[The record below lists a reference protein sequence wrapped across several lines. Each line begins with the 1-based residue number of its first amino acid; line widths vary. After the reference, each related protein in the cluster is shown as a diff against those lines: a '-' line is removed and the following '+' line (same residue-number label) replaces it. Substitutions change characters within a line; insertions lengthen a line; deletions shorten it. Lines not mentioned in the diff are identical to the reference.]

1 MQNMAAA
8 PKQQERA
15 SGVIRQEKLAPLD
28 VRLEKLGLV
37 RDWDFALHL
46 PLRYEDETS
55 VTPIGSLAVNTH
67 AQIEGR
73 VADQRFVRTGRG
85 QQLQAVVEDS
95 TGSITIR
102 FLHYFPSIQKQLAVG
117 SAVRLYGEPREGYYG
132 GLEMVHPRIKS
143 GKAAETELPKALTPV
158 YPAGEGI
165 QQRWLRKRIDR
176 ALLDLDLTDLVPEAV
191 RTKFGLPG
199 LREALSYIHTPPSGA
214 DVIGLQ
220 ERSAPAWRRLIF
232 DELLAQQITLR
243 ESRAVAFQRTAP
255 PLAGDD
261 AELVGCFL
269 AQLPF
274 NLTNAQRR
282 VTDEILADLAANRP
296 MHRLVQGDVGSGKTV
311 VAALAALR
319 AVASGHQA
327 SLMAPTEILAEQ
339 HFRKIAAWLEPL
351 GIRTAWLTGRIFDE
365 LLAQQITLRESRA
378 VAFQRTAPPLAGDD
392 AELVGCFLAQLPFNL
407 TNAQRRVTDEILA
420 DLAANRPMHRLV
432 QGDVGSGKT
441 VVAALAALRAVASG
455 HQASL
460 MAPTEIL
467 AEQHFRK
474 IAAWLEP
481 LGIRTAWLTGRL
493 KTAEKNA
500 ALEAVASGEAR
511 IVIGTHALIQEGVK
525 FANLGLA
532 IVDEQHRFGVAQRL
546 ALRTRPESALV
557 PHLLMLS
564 ATPIPRTLAMS
575 YLADLDVSVIDEL
588 PPGRTPVVTK
598 TVKTSR
604 KDDVLSVVRSVVAQ
618 GRQVYWV
625 CPLIEESDKLD
636 LTPATVCR
644 DDLQQRLP
652 DLTVGLVHGAM
663 PAAEKDAVMQDFV
676 SGLTQILVATTV
688 IEVGVDVPNA
698 TLMVIE
704 HAERFGL
711 AQLHQL
717 RGRVGRGATQSACI
731 LLFGEDIS
739 PAGWER
745 LKAIRDTTDGFEIA
759 RRDLEMR
766 GPGEFLG
773 ERQSGTPLLRFADLD
788 RDEALLAAARRTAD
802 AWLEKDRDA
811 ALRHAARWFKTAG
824 EFLAA

>member
-117 SAVRLYGEPREGYYG
+117 STVRLYGEPREGYYG

-220 ERSAPAWRRLIF
+220 ERSAPAWRRL
-232 DELLAQQITLR
+232 
-243 ESRAVAFQRTAP
+243 
-255 PLAGDD
+255 
-261 AELVGCFL
+261 
-269 AQLPF
+269 
-274 NLTNAQRR
+274 
-282 VTDEILADLAANRP
+282 
-296 MHRLVQGDVGSGKTV
+296 
-311 VAALAALR
+311 
-319 AVASGHQA
+319 
-327 SLMAPTEILAEQ
+327 
-339 HFRKIAAWLEPL
+339 
-351 GIRTAWLTGRIFDE
+351 IFDE

-625 CPLIEESDKLD
+625 CPLIEESNKLD

-717 RGRVGRGATQSACI
+717 RGRVGRGAALSACI

>member
-117 SAVRLYGEPREGYYG
+117 STVRLYGEPREGYYG

-220 ERSAPAWRRLIF
+220 ERSAPAWRRL
-232 DELLAQQITLR
+232 
-243 ESRAVAFQRTAP
+243 
-255 PLAGDD
+255 
-261 AELVGCFL
+261 
-269 AQLPF
+269 
-274 NLTNAQRR
+274 
-282 VTDEILADLAANRP
+282 
-296 MHRLVQGDVGSGKTV
+296 
-311 VAALAALR
+311 
-319 AVASGHQA
+319 
-327 SLMAPTEILAEQ
+327 
-339 HFRKIAAWLEPL
+339 
-351 GIRTAWLTGRIFDE
+351 IFDE

-676 SGLTQILVATTV
+676 SGLTQTLVATTV

-717 RGRVGRGATQSACI
+717 RGRVGRGAAQSACI

-811 ALRHAARWFKTAG
+811 ALMHAARWFKTAG

>member
-15 SGVIRQEKLAPLD
+15 SGVIRQEKLAPFD
-28 VRLEKLGLV
+28 IRLEKLGLV

-117 SAVRLYGEPREGYYG
+117 STVRLYGEPREGYYG

-220 ERSAPAWRRLIF
+220 ERSAPAWRRL
-232 DELLAQQITLR
+232 
-243 ESRAVAFQRTAP
+243 
-255 PLAGDD
+255 
-261 AELVGCFL
+261 
-269 AQLPF
+269 
-274 NLTNAQRR
+274 
-282 VTDEILADLAANRP
+282 
-296 MHRLVQGDVGSGKTV
+296 
-311 VAALAALR
+311 
-319 AVASGHQA
+319 
-327 SLMAPTEILAEQ
+327 
-339 HFRKIAAWLEPL
+339 
-351 GIRTAWLTGRIFDE
+351 IFDE

>member
-117 SAVRLYGEPREGYYG
+117 STVRLYGEPREGYYG

-220 ERSAPAWRRLIF
+220 ERSAPAWRRL
-232 DELLAQQITLR
+232 
-243 ESRAVAFQRTAP
+243 
-255 PLAGDD
+255 
-261 AELVGCFL
+261 
-269 AQLPF
+269 
-274 NLTNAQRR
+274 
-282 VTDEILADLAANRP
+282 
-296 MHRLVQGDVGSGKTV
+296 
-311 VAALAALR
+311 
-319 AVASGHQA
+319 
-327 SLMAPTEILAEQ
+327 
-339 HFRKIAAWLEPL
+339 
-351 GIRTAWLTGRIFDE
+351 IFDE

-663 PAAEKDAVMQDFV
+663 PAAEKNAVMQDFV

-788 RDEALLAAARRTAD
+788 RDEALLAAARRTAN
-802 AWLEKDRDA
+802 AWLEMDRDA

>member
-1 MQNMAAA
+1 MQNMAAS

-117 SAVRLYGEPREGYYG
+117 STVRLYGEPREGYYG

-220 ERSAPAWRRLIF
+220 ERSAPAWRRL
-232 DELLAQQITLR
+232 
-243 ESRAVAFQRTAP
+243 
-255 PLAGDD
+255 
-261 AELVGCFL
+261 
-269 AQLPF
+269 
-274 NLTNAQRR
+274 
-282 VTDEILADLAANRP
+282 
-296 MHRLVQGDVGSGKTV
+296 
-311 VAALAALR
+311 
-319 AVASGHQA
+319 
-327 SLMAPTEILAEQ
+327 
-339 HFRKIAAWLEPL
+339 
-351 GIRTAWLTGRIFDE
+351 IFDE

>member
-117 SAVRLYGEPREGYYG
+117 STVRLYGEPREGYYG

-255 PLAGDD
+255 PLAGGD
-261 AELVGCFL
+261 AELVG
-269 AQLPF
+269 
-274 NLTNAQRR
+274 
-282 VTDEILADLAANRP
+282 
-296 MHRLVQGDVGSGKTV
+296 G
-311 VAALAALR
+311 
-319 AVASGHQA
+319 
-327 SLMAPTEILAEQ
+327 
-339 HFRKIAAWLEPL
+339 
-351 GIRTAWLTGRIFDE
+351 
-365 LLAQQITLRESRA
+365 
-378 VAFQRTAPPLAGDD
+378 
-392 AELVGCFLAQLPFNL
+392 FLAQLPFNL

>member
-117 SAVRLYGEPREGYYG
+117 STVRLYGEPREGYYG

-220 ERSAPAWRRLIF
+220 ERSAPAWRRL
-232 DELLAQQITLR
+232 
-243 ESRAVAFQRTAP
+243 
-255 PLAGDD
+255 
-261 AELVGCFL
+261 
-269 AQLPF
+269 
-274 NLTNAQRR
+274 
-282 VTDEILADLAANRP
+282 
-296 MHRLVQGDVGSGKTV
+296 
-311 VAALAALR
+311 
-319 AVASGHQA
+319 
-327 SLMAPTEILAEQ
+327 
-339 HFRKIAAWLEPL
+339 
-351 GIRTAWLTGRIFDE
+351 IFDE

-625 CPLIEESDKLD
+625 CPLIEESDKLN

>member
-1 MQNMAAA
+1 MQNIAAA

-117 SAVRLYGEPREGYYG
+117 STVRLYGEPREGYYG

-143 GKAAETELPKALTPV
+143 GKAAETELPNALTPV

-282 VTDEILADLAANRP
+282 A
-296 MHRLVQGDVGSGKTV
+296 
-311 VAALAALR
+311 
-319 AVASGHQA
+319 
-327 SLMAPTEILAEQ
+327 
-339 HFRKIAAWLEPL
+339 
-351 GIRTAWLTGRIFDE
+351 
-365 LLAQQITLRESRA
+365 
-378 VAFQRTAPPLAGDD
+378 
-392 AELVGCFLAQLPFNL
+392 
-407 TNAQRRVTDEILA
+407 TDEILA

>member
-55 VTPIGSLAVNTH
+55 VTPIGSLVVNTH

-117 SAVRLYGEPREGYYG
+117 STVRLYGEPREGYYG

-220 ERSAPAWRRLIF
+220 ERSAPAWRRL
-232 DELLAQQITLR
+232 
-243 ESRAVAFQRTAP
+243 
-255 PLAGDD
+255 
-261 AELVGCFL
+261 
-269 AQLPF
+269 
-274 NLTNAQRR
+274 
-282 VTDEILADLAANRP
+282 
-296 MHRLVQGDVGSGKTV
+296 
-311 VAALAALR
+311 
-319 AVASGHQA
+319 
-327 SLMAPTEILAEQ
+327 
-339 HFRKIAAWLEPL
+339 
-351 GIRTAWLTGRIFDE
+351 IFDE

-663 PAAEKDAVMQDFV
+663 PAAEKDAIMQDFV

-717 RGRVGRGATQSACI
+717 RGRVGRGAAQSACI

-811 ALRHAARWFKTAG
+811 ALRHAARWFKTVG

>member
-117 SAVRLYGEPREGYYG
+117 STVRLYGEPREGYYG

-220 ERSAPAWRRLIF
+220 ERSAPAWRRL
-232 DELLAQQITLR
+232 
-243 ESRAVAFQRTAP
+243 
-255 PLAGDD
+255 
-261 AELVGCFL
+261 
-269 AQLPF
+269 
-274 NLTNAQRR
+274 
-282 VTDEILADLAANRP
+282 
-296 MHRLVQGDVGSGKTV
+296 
-311 VAALAALR
+311 
-319 AVASGHQA
+319 
-327 SLMAPTEILAEQ
+327 
-339 HFRKIAAWLEPL
+339 
-351 GIRTAWLTGRIFDE
+351 IFDE

-663 PAAEKDAVMQDFV
+663 PAAEKNAVMQDFV

-802 AWLEKDRDA
+802 AWLEMDRDA
-811 ALRHAARWFKTAG
+811 ALKHAARWFKTAG

>member
-15 SGVIRQEKLAPLD
+15 SGVIRQELLAPLD

-117 SAVRLYGEPREGYYG
+117 STVRLYGEPREGYYG

-220 ERSAPAWRRLIF
+220 ERSAPAWRRL
-232 DELLAQQITLR
+232 
-243 ESRAVAFQRTAP
+243 
-255 PLAGDD
+255 
-261 AELVGCFL
+261 
-269 AQLPF
+269 
-274 NLTNAQRR
+274 
-282 VTDEILADLAANRP
+282 
-296 MHRLVQGDVGSGKTV
+296 
-311 VAALAALR
+311 
-319 AVASGHQA
+319 
-327 SLMAPTEILAEQ
+327 
-339 HFRKIAAWLEPL
+339 
-351 GIRTAWLTGRIFDE
+351 IFDE

-717 RGRVGRGATQSACI
+717 RGRVGRCATQSACI

>member
-28 VRLEKLGLV
+28 IRLEKLGLV

-117 SAVRLYGEPREGYYG
+117 STVRLYGEPREGYYG

-220 ERSAPAWRRLIF
+220 ERSAPAWRRL
-232 DELLAQQITLR
+232 
-243 ESRAVAFQRTAP
+243 
-255 PLAGDD
+255 
-261 AELVGCFL
+261 
-269 AQLPF
+269 
-274 NLTNAQRR
+274 
-282 VTDEILADLAANRP
+282 
-296 MHRLVQGDVGSGKTV
+296 
-311 VAALAALR
+311 
-319 AVASGHQA
+319 
-327 SLMAPTEILAEQ
+327 
-339 HFRKIAAWLEPL
+339 
-351 GIRTAWLTGRIFDE
+351 IFDE

-676 SGLTQILVATTV
+676 SGLPQILVATTV

>member
-117 SAVRLYGEPREGYYG
+117 STVRLYGEPREGYYG

-261 AELVGCFL
+261 TELVGCFL

-327 SLMAPTEILAEQ
+327 SLL
-339 HFRKIAAWLEPL
+339 
-351 GIRTAWLTGRIFDE
+351 
-365 LLAQQITLRESRA
+365 
-378 VAFQRTAPPLAGDD
+378 
-392 AELVGCFLAQLPFNL
+392 
-407 TNAQRRVTDEILA
+407 
-420 DLAANRPMHRLV
+420 
-432 QGDVGSGKT
+432 
-441 VVAALAALRAVASG
+441 
-455 HQASL
+455 
-460 MAPTEIL
+460 APTEIL

-717 RGRVGRGATQSACI
+717 RGRVGRGAAQSACI

>member
-117 SAVRLYGEPREGYYG
+117 STVRLYGEPREGYYG

-143 GKAAETELPKALTPV
+143 GKAAETELSKALTPV

-220 ERSAPAWRRLIF
+220 ERSAPAWRRL
-232 DELLAQQITLR
+232 
-243 ESRAVAFQRTAP
+243 
-255 PLAGDD
+255 
-261 AELVGCFL
+261 
-269 AQLPF
+269 
-274 NLTNAQRR
+274 
-282 VTDEILADLAANRP
+282 
-296 MHRLVQGDVGSGKTV
+296 
-311 VAALAALR
+311 
-319 AVASGHQA
+319 
-327 SLMAPTEILAEQ
+327 
-339 HFRKIAAWLEPL
+339 
-351 GIRTAWLTGRIFDE
+351 IFDE

-717 RGRVGRGATQSACI
+717 RGRVGRGAAQSACI

-802 AWLEKDRDA
+802 VWLEKDRDA

>member
-117 SAVRLYGEPREGYYG
+117 STVRLYGEPREGYYG

-351 GIRTAWLTGRIFDE
+351 GIRTAWLTGR
-365 LLAQQITLRESRA
+365 
-378 VAFQRTAPPLAGDD
+378 
-392 AELVGCFLAQLPFNL
+392 
-407 TNAQRRVTDEILA
+407 
-420 DLAANRPMHRLV
+420 
-432 QGDVGSGKT
+432 
-441 VVAALAALRAVASG
+441 
-455 HQASL
+455 
-460 MAPTEIL
+460 
-467 AEQHFRK
+467 
-474 IAAWLEP
+474 
-481 LGIRTAWLTGRL
+481 L

-500 ALEAVASGEAR
+500 ALAAVASGEAR

-717 RGRVGRGATQSACI
+717 RGRVGRGAAQSACI

>member
-117 SAVRLYGEPREGYYG
+117 STVRLYGEPREGYYG

-351 GIRTAWLTGRIFDE
+351 GIRTAWLTGR
-365 LLAQQITLRESRA
+365 
-378 VAFQRTAPPLAGDD
+378 
-392 AELVGCFLAQLPFNL
+392 
-407 TNAQRRVTDEILA
+407 
-420 DLAANRPMHRLV
+420 
-432 QGDVGSGKT
+432 
-441 VVAALAALRAVASG
+441 
-455 HQASL
+455 
-460 MAPTEIL
+460 
-467 AEQHFRK
+467 
-474 IAAWLEP
+474 
-481 LGIRTAWLTGRL
+481 L

-546 ALRTRPESALV
+546 ALRTHPESALV

>member
-117 SAVRLYGEPREGYYG
+117 STVRLYGEPREGYYG

-282 VTDEILADLAANRP
+282 V
-296 MHRLVQGDVGSGKTV
+296 M
-311 VAALAALR
+311 
-319 AVASGHQA
+319 
-327 SLMAPTEILAEQ
+327 
-339 HFRKIAAWLEPL
+339 
-351 GIRTAWLTGRIFDE
+351 
-365 LLAQQITLRESRA
+365 
-378 VAFQRTAPPLAGDD
+378 
-392 AELVGCFLAQLPFNL
+392 
-407 TNAQRRVTDEILA
+407 DEILA

-811 ALRHAARWFKTAG
+811 ALRHAARWFKTVG

>member
-73 VADQRFVRTGRG
+73 VADQRFVRTDRG

-117 SAVRLYGEPREGYYG
+117 STVRLYGEPREGYYG

-220 ERSAPAWRRLIF
+220 ERSAPAWRRL
-232 DELLAQQITLR
+232 
-243 ESRAVAFQRTAP
+243 
-255 PLAGDD
+255 
-261 AELVGCFL
+261 
-269 AQLPF
+269 
-274 NLTNAQRR
+274 
-282 VTDEILADLAANRP
+282 
-296 MHRLVQGDVGSGKTV
+296 
-311 VAALAALR
+311 
-319 AVASGHQA
+319 
-327 SLMAPTEILAEQ
+327 
-339 HFRKIAAWLEPL
+339 
-351 GIRTAWLTGRIFDE
+351 IFDE

-717 RGRVGRGATQSACI
+717 RGRVGRGAAQSACI

-802 AWLEKDRDA
+802 VWLEKDRDA

>member
-117 SAVRLYGEPREGYYG
+117 STVRLYGEPREGYYG

-220 ERSAPAWRRLIF
+220 ERSAPAWRRL
-232 DELLAQQITLR
+232 
-243 ESRAVAFQRTAP
+243 
-255 PLAGDD
+255 
-261 AELVGCFL
+261 
-269 AQLPF
+269 
-274 NLTNAQRR
+274 
-282 VTDEILADLAANRP
+282 
-296 MHRLVQGDVGSGKTV
+296 
-311 VAALAALR
+311 
-319 AVASGHQA
+319 
-327 SLMAPTEILAEQ
+327 
-339 HFRKIAAWLEPL
+339 
-351 GIRTAWLTGRIFDE
+351 IFDE

-636 LTPATVCR
+636 LTPVTVCR

-717 RGRVGRGATQSACI
+717 RGRVGRGAAQSACI

-802 AWLEKDRDA
+802 VWLEKDRDA

>member
-117 SAVRLYGEPREGYYG
+117 STVRLYGEPREGYYG

-220 ERSAPAWRRLIF
+220 ERSAPAWRRL
-232 DELLAQQITLR
+232 
-243 ESRAVAFQRTAP
+243 
-255 PLAGDD
+255 
-261 AELVGCFL
+261 
-269 AQLPF
+269 
-274 NLTNAQRR
+274 
-282 VTDEILADLAANRP
+282 
-296 MHRLVQGDVGSGKTV
+296 
-311 VAALAALR
+311 
-319 AVASGHQA
+319 
-327 SLMAPTEILAEQ
+327 
-339 HFRKIAAWLEPL
+339 
-351 GIRTAWLTGRIFDE
+351 IFDE

-663 PAAEKDAVMQDFV
+663 PAAEKDAVMQNFV

>member
-117 SAVRLYGEPREGYYG
+117 STVRLYGEPREGYYG

-220 ERSAPAWRRLIF
+220 ERSAPAWRRL
-232 DELLAQQITLR
+232 
-243 ESRAVAFQRTAP
+243 
-255 PLAGDD
+255 
-261 AELVGCFL
+261 
-269 AQLPF
+269 
-274 NLTNAQRR
+274 
-282 VTDEILADLAANRP
+282 
-296 MHRLVQGDVGSGKTV
+296 
-311 VAALAALR
+311 
-319 AVASGHQA
+319 
-327 SLMAPTEILAEQ
+327 
-339 HFRKIAAWLEPL
+339 
-351 GIRTAWLTGRIFDE
+351 IFDE

-663 PAAEKDAVMQDFV
+663 PAAEKNAVMQDFV

-698 TLMVIE
+698 TVMVIE
-704 HAERFGL
+704 NAERYGL
-711 AQLHQL
+711 SALHQL
-717 RGRVGRGATQSACI
+717 RGRVGRGAAESWCFLVSDNTAESVQK
-731 LLFGEDIS
+731 
-739 PAGWER
+739 R
-745 LKAIRDTTDGFEIA
+745 LKFLCSTSDGFA
-759 RRDLEMR
+759 VAQFDLETR
-766 GPGEFLG
+766 GPGDFFG
-773 ERQSGTPLLRFADLD
+773 SRQHGLPTLQIADLMND
-788 RDEALLAAARRTAD
+788 TRTLHAAQAEAAALLAAD
-802 AWLEKDRDA
+802 PLLEA
-811 ALRHAARWFKTAG
+811 TEHSL
-824 EFLAA
+824 LAAQVEQMFTKAGAMN

>member
-117 SAVRLYGEPREGYYG
+117 STVRLYGEPREGYYG

-176 ALLDLDLTDLVPEAV
+176 ALLDLDLTDFVPEAV

-220 ERSAPAWRRLIF
+220 ERSAPAWRRL
-232 DELLAQQITLR
+232 
-243 ESRAVAFQRTAP
+243 
-255 PLAGDD
+255 
-261 AELVGCFL
+261 
-269 AQLPF
+269 
-274 NLTNAQRR
+274 
-282 VTDEILADLAANRP
+282 
-296 MHRLVQGDVGSGKTV
+296 
-311 VAALAALR
+311 
-319 AVASGHQA
+319 
-327 SLMAPTEILAEQ
+327 
-339 HFRKIAAWLEPL
+339 
-351 GIRTAWLTGRIFDE
+351 IFDE

>member
-117 SAVRLYGEPREGYYG
+117 STVRLYGEPREGYYG

-351 GIRTAWLTGRIFDE
+351 GIRTAWLTGR
-365 LLAQQITLRESRA
+365 
-378 VAFQRTAPPLAGDD
+378 
-392 AELVGCFLAQLPFNL
+392 
-407 TNAQRRVTDEILA
+407 
-420 DLAANRPMHRLV
+420 
-432 QGDVGSGKT
+432 
-441 VVAALAALRAVASG
+441 
-455 HQASL
+455 
-460 MAPTEIL
+460 
-467 AEQHFRK
+467 
-474 IAAWLEP
+474 
-481 LGIRTAWLTGRL
+481 L

-546 ALRTRPESALV
+546 ALRTRPDSALV

-717 RGRVGRGATQSACI
+717 RGRVGRGAAQSACI

>member
-117 SAVRLYGEPREGYYG
+117 STVRLYGEPREGYYG

-339 HFRKIAAWLEPL
+339 HFRKIAAWL
-351 GIRTAWLTGRIFDE
+351 
-365 LLAQQITLRESRA
+365 
-378 VAFQRTAPPLAGDD
+378 V
-392 AELVGCFLAQLPFNL
+392 
-407 TNAQRRVTDEILA
+407 
-420 DLAANRPMHRLV
+420 
-432 QGDVGSGKT
+432 
-441 VVAALAALRAVASG
+441 
-455 HQASL
+455 
-460 MAPTEIL
+460 
-467 AEQHFRK
+467 
-474 IAAWLEP
+474 P

-811 ALRHAARWFKTAG
+811 ALRHAARWFKTVG

>member
-73 VADQRFVRTGRG
+73 VAHQRFVRTGRG

-117 SAVRLYGEPREGYYG
+117 STVRLYGEPREGYYG

-261 AELVGCFL
+261 
-269 AQLPF
+269 
-274 NLTNAQRR
+274 T
-282 VTDEILADLAANRP
+282 
-296 MHRLVQGDVGSGKTV
+296 
-311 VAALAALR
+311 
-319 AVASGHQA
+319 
-327 SLMAPTEILAEQ
+327 
-339 HFRKIAAWLEPL
+339 
-351 GIRTAWLTGRIFDE
+351 
-365 LLAQQITLRESRA
+365 
-378 VAFQRTAPPLAGDD
+378 
-392 AELVGCFLAQLPFNL
+392 ELVGCFLAQLPFNL

-717 RGRVGRGATQSACI
+717 RGRVGRGAAQSACI

>member
-117 SAVRLYGEPREGYYG
+117 STVRLYGEPREGYYG

-351 GIRTAWLTGRIFDE
+351 GIRTAWLTGR
-365 LLAQQITLRESRA
+365 
-378 VAFQRTAPPLAGDD
+378 
-392 AELVGCFLAQLPFNL
+392 
-407 TNAQRRVTDEILA
+407 
-420 DLAANRPMHRLV
+420 
-432 QGDVGSGKT
+432 
-441 VVAALAALRAVASG
+441 
-455 HQASL
+455 
-460 MAPTEIL
+460 
-467 AEQHFRK
+467 
-474 IAAWLEP
+474 
-481 LGIRTAWLTGRL
+481 L

-598 TVKTSR
+598 TVKASR

-802 AWLEKDRDA
+802 AWLEKDRDV

>member
-117 SAVRLYGEPREGYYG
+117 STVRLYGEPREGYYG

-220 ERSAPAWRRLIF
+220 ERSAPAWRRL
-232 DELLAQQITLR
+232 
-243 ESRAVAFQRTAP
+243 
-255 PLAGDD
+255 
-261 AELVGCFL
+261 
-269 AQLPF
+269 
-274 NLTNAQRR
+274 
-282 VTDEILADLAANRP
+282 
-296 MHRLVQGDVGSGKTV
+296 
-311 VAALAALR
+311 
-319 AVASGHQA
+319 
-327 SLMAPTEILAEQ
+327 
-339 HFRKIAAWLEPL
+339 
-351 GIRTAWLTGRIFDE
+351 IFDE

-663 PAAEKDAVMQDFV
+663 PAAEKDAIMQDFV

-717 RGRVGRGATQSACI
+717 RGRVGRGAAQSACI

>member
-117 SAVRLYGEPREGYYG
+117 STVRLYGEPREGYYG

-158 YPAGEGI
+158 YPVGEGI

-261 AELVGCFL
+261 
-269 AQLPF
+269 
-274 NLTNAQRR
+274 T
-282 VTDEILADLAANRP
+282 
-296 MHRLVQGDVGSGKTV
+296 
-311 VAALAALR
+311 
-319 AVASGHQA
+319 
-327 SLMAPTEILAEQ
+327 
-339 HFRKIAAWLEPL
+339 
-351 GIRTAWLTGRIFDE
+351 
-365 LLAQQITLRESRA
+365 
-378 VAFQRTAPPLAGDD
+378 
-392 AELVGCFLAQLPFNL
+392 ELVGCFLAQLPFNL

-717 RGRVGRGATQSACI
+717 RGRVGRGAAQSACI

>member
-85 QQLQAVVEDS
+85 QQLQAVVEDA

-117 SAVRLYGEPREGYYG
+117 STVRLYGEPREGYYG

-282 VTDEILADLAANRP
+282 VTDEILADLAA
-296 MHRLVQGDVGSGKTV
+296 T
-311 VAALAALR
+311 
-319 AVASGHQA
+319 
-327 SLMAPTEILAEQ
+327 
-339 HFRKIAAWLEPL
+339 
-351 GIRTAWLTGRIFDE
+351 
-365 LLAQQITLRESRA
+365 
-378 VAFQRTAPPLAGDD
+378 
-392 AELVGCFLAQLPFNL
+392 
-407 TNAQRRVTDEILA
+407 
-420 DLAANRPMHRLV
+420 RPMHRLV

-717 RGRVGRGATQSACI
+717 RGRVGRGAAQSACI

-802 AWLEKDRDA
+802 VWLEKDRDA

>member
-28 VRLEKLGLV
+28 VRLEKLGLL

-117 SAVRLYGEPREGYYG
+117 STVRLYGEPREGYYG

-220 ERSAPAWRRLIF
+220 ERSAPAWRRL
-232 DELLAQQITLR
+232 
-243 ESRAVAFQRTAP
+243 
-255 PLAGDD
+255 
-261 AELVGCFL
+261 
-269 AQLPF
+269 
-274 NLTNAQRR
+274 
-282 VTDEILADLAANRP
+282 
-296 MHRLVQGDVGSGKTV
+296 
-311 VAALAALR
+311 
-319 AVASGHQA
+319 
-327 SLMAPTEILAEQ
+327 
-339 HFRKIAAWLEPL
+339 
-351 GIRTAWLTGRIFDE
+351 IFDE

>member
-117 SAVRLYGEPREGYYG
+117 STVRLYGEPREGYYG

-351 GIRTAWLTGRIFDE
+351 GIRTAWLTGR
-365 LLAQQITLRESRA
+365 
-378 VAFQRTAPPLAGDD
+378 
-392 AELVGCFLAQLPFNL
+392 
-407 TNAQRRVTDEILA
+407 
-420 DLAANRPMHRLV
+420 
-432 QGDVGSGKT
+432 
-441 VVAALAALRAVASG
+441 
-455 HQASL
+455 
-460 MAPTEIL
+460 
-467 AEQHFRK
+467 
-474 IAAWLEP
+474 
-481 LGIRTAWLTGRL
+481 L

-564 ATPIPRTLAMS
+564 ATPIPRTLGMS

-717 RGRVGRGATQSACI
+717 RGRVGRGAAQSACI

>member
-117 SAVRLYGEPREGYYG
+117 STVRLYGEPREGYYG

-261 AELVGCFL
+261 
-269 AQLPF
+269 
-274 NLTNAQRR
+274 T
-282 VTDEILADLAANRP
+282 
-296 MHRLVQGDVGSGKTV
+296 
-311 VAALAALR
+311 
-319 AVASGHQA
+319 
-327 SLMAPTEILAEQ
+327 
-339 HFRKIAAWLEPL
+339 
-351 GIRTAWLTGRIFDE
+351 
-365 LLAQQITLRESRA
+365 
-378 VAFQRTAPPLAGDD
+378 
-392 AELVGCFLAQLPFNL
+392 ELVGCFLAQLPFNL

-575 YLADLDVSVIDEL
+575 YLADLDVSAIDEL

-717 RGRVGRGATQSACI
+717 RGRVGRGAAQSACI

>member
-85 QQLQAVVEDS
+85 QQFQAVVEDS

-117 SAVRLYGEPREGYYG
+117 STVRLYGEPREGYYG

-220 ERSAPAWRRLIF
+220 ERSAPAWRRL
-232 DELLAQQITLR
+232 
-243 ESRAVAFQRTAP
+243 
-255 PLAGDD
+255 
-261 AELVGCFL
+261 
-269 AQLPF
+269 
-274 NLTNAQRR
+274 
-282 VTDEILADLAANRP
+282 
-296 MHRLVQGDVGSGKTV
+296 
-311 VAALAALR
+311 
-319 AVASGHQA
+319 
-327 SLMAPTEILAEQ
+327 
-339 HFRKIAAWLEPL
+339 
-351 GIRTAWLTGRIFDE
+351 IFDE

>member
-117 SAVRLYGEPREGYYG
+117 STVRLYGEPREGYYD

-220 ERSAPAWRRLIF
+220 ERSAPAWRRL
-232 DELLAQQITLR
+232 
-243 ESRAVAFQRTAP
+243 
-255 PLAGDD
+255 
-261 AELVGCFL
+261 
-269 AQLPF
+269 
-274 NLTNAQRR
+274 
-282 VTDEILADLAANRP
+282 
-296 MHRLVQGDVGSGKTV
+296 
-311 VAALAALR
+311 
-319 AVASGHQA
+319 
-327 SLMAPTEILAEQ
+327 
-339 HFRKIAAWLEPL
+339 
-351 GIRTAWLTGRIFDE
+351 IFDE

>member
-55 VTPIGSLAVNTH
+55 VTPIGSLVVNTH

-117 SAVRLYGEPREGYYG
+117 STVRLYGEPREGYYG

-220 ERSAPAWRRLIF
+220 ERSAPAWRRL
-232 DELLAQQITLR
+232 
-243 ESRAVAFQRTAP
+243 
-255 PLAGDD
+255 
-261 AELVGCFL
+261 
-269 AQLPF
+269 
-274 NLTNAQRR
+274 
-282 VTDEILADLAANRP
+282 
-296 MHRLVQGDVGSGKTV
+296 
-311 VAALAALR
+311 
-319 AVASGHQA
+319 
-327 SLMAPTEILAEQ
+327 
-339 HFRKIAAWLEPL
+339 
-351 GIRTAWLTGRIFDE
+351 IFDE

-663 PAAEKDAVMQDFV
+663 PAAEKDAIMQDFV

-717 RGRVGRGATQSACI
+717 RGRVGRGAAQSACI

-811 ALRHAARWFKTAG
+811 ALRHAAHWFKTAG

>member
-117 SAVRLYGEPREGYYG
+117 STVRLYGEPREGYYG

-220 ERSAPAWRRLIF
+220 ERSAPAWRRL
-232 DELLAQQITLR
+232 
-243 ESRAVAFQRTAP
+243 
-255 PLAGDD
+255 
-261 AELVGCFL
+261 
-269 AQLPF
+269 
-274 NLTNAQRR
+274 
-282 VTDEILADLAANRP
+282 
-296 MHRLVQGDVGSGKTV
+296 
-311 VAALAALR
+311 
-319 AVASGHQA
+319 
-327 SLMAPTEILAEQ
+327 
-339 HFRKIAAWLEPL
+339 
-351 GIRTAWLTGRIFDE
+351 IFDE

-663 PAAEKDAVMQDFV
+663 PPAEKDAVMQDFV

-717 RGRVGRGATQSACI
+717 RGRVGRGAAQSACI

-802 AWLEKDRDA
+802 VWLEKDRDA